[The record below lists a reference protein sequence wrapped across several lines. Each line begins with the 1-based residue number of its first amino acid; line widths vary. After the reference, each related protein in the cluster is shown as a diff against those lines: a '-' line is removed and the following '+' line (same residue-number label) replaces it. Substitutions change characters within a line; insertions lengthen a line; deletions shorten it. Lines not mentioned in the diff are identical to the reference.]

1 MKELFKGEVIDILA
15 VSGGI
20 VFAYISDHTSDN
32 KAEVSYRLVNF
43 ENGRGDNVSN
53 SIYQLAKFGPDYN
66 KMKDYI
72 GHHLTTKV
80 AQLDDGRVF
89 LTERDG
95 TAKLIKNGD
104 EVEWVGRFLYK
115 DEPPCAICGDG
126 DTVWGVFKNAG
137 VAVRFSAITQRSEL
151 RIGGS
156 GGEFSF
162 DKPCDIYQSGDELYI
177 SNYGSCKIWRL
188 NIGTYQTAEYQ
199 FFDEPVLFYTRSGG
213 YEIVVLESGIYIL

>member
-1 MKELFKGEVIDILA
+1 MKELFKGEVIDVLA

-20 VFAYISDHTSDN
+20 VFAYISDRTADN
-32 KAEVSYRLVNF
+32 KAEVSYRVVNF

-53 SIYQLAKFGPDYN
+53 SIYQLAKFGPDYG

-72 GHHLTTKV
+72 GHHLTTNV
-80 AQLDDGRVF
+80 AALDNGRGF

-104 EVEWVGRFLYK
+104 EIEWVGKFLYK
-115 DEPPCAICGDG
+115 DEPPCAICGSG

-137 VAVRFSAITQRSEL
+137 VAVRFSAATQRCEL

-162 DKPCDIYQSGDELYI
+162 DKPCHIYQTGDELYI
-177 SNYGSCKIWRL
+177 SNCGSNKIWRL
-188 NIGTYQTAEYQ
+188 NTKTYQTAEYR

-213 YEIVVLESGIYIL
+213 YEIVVLKSGIYIL